1 MKEPD
6 SCFRHDLGSCAGA
19 DEDNVS
25 AKEFM
30 PQIMWPSLYLK
41 GGVED
46 SEVHQRIIQLAR
58 QGQISLEQSENL
70 SSINPQAWETFSLRF
85 QQQSSVYETYT
96 HGLTVHRRRL

>member
-1 MKEPD
+1 MDLPMKEPD

-58 QGQISLEQSENL
+58 QGQISLEPANRESFIDQST
-70 SSINPQAWETFSLRF
+70 SMGDVFPQISTAIFG
-85 QQQSSVYETYT
+85 V
-96 HGLTVHRRRL
+96 